1 MIIQNLEN
9 INTNSFD
16 YTVVGSGPAGITL
29 SLQLAQKNKKV
40 LLIEAGG
47 LYFSENSQLFY
58 KGETFGDKYFQLD
71 ITRLRYFGGSSG
83 HWAGACRTLDEVDFQ
98 SWPISKK
105 SLDNFEKKAKEI
117 LNIKGNFYSKQSEFN
132 NFNNINLLRS
142 DVQFG
147 EKYKSKI
154 EKSNNIFLL
163 LNSPLLQIIPD
174 KQNYKKVSEIL
185 ININNLKKKKIKI
198 NNLVLATGGIE
209 NSRIL
214 LWSRYL
220 SKNNFLKNLPIGNYW
235 NEHPAGEIAQF
246 VSERTKDDPLIK
258 KFLGSM
264 IAPVPEF
271 INKNKINNIRL
282 DF

>member
-83 HWAGACRTLDEVDFQ
+83 HWPERRTLDEVDFQ

-105 SLDNFEKKAKEI
+105 SLDNFEKKQK
-117 LNIKGNFYSKQSEFN
+117 
-132 NFNNINLLRS
+132 
-142 DVQFG
+142 
-147 EKYKSKI
+147 KY
-154 EKSNNIFLL
+154 
-163 LNSPLLQIIPD
+163 
-174 KQNYKKVSEIL
+174 L
-185 ININNLKKKKIKI
+185 I
-198 NNLVLATGGIE
+198 
-209 NSRIL
+209 
-214 LWSRYL
+214 
-220 SKNNFLKNLPIGNYW
+220 
-235 NEHPAGEIAQF
+235 
-246 VSERTKDDPLIK
+246 
-258 KFLGSM
+258 
-264 IAPVPEF
+264 
-271 INKNKINNIRL
+271 
-282 DF
+282 

>member
-98 SWPISKK
+98 SWPINKK

-174 KQNYKKVSEIL
+174 KQNYKKVSKIL
-185 ININNLKKKKIKI
+185 ININNLKKKKIK
-198 NNLVLATGGIE
+198 
-209 NSRIL
+209 
-214 LWSRYL
+214 
-220 SKNNFLKNLPIGNYW
+220 
-235 NEHPAGEIAQF
+235 
-246 VSERTKDDPLIK
+246 K
-258 KFLGSM
+258 KF
-264 IAPVPEF
+264 
-271 INKNKINNIRL
+271 N
-282 DF
+282 